1 MGGGN
6 ADQQNQLI
14 AKEDRNMANTVKIG
28 KVEFIDNGNGYYY
41 KVEDGKKSRIA
52 KAVYEE
58 AKAEAEAKAEK
69 APKAKAKRAKK
80 NAAFTATIALA
91 DDKIA
96 EVTLT
101 ANQVAFLNRIP
112 TAEEFVQGADS
123 TFYTDLYCDAIADIM
138 NAMVVGAMVSTLREK
153 DLIYVAQG
161 KVNGKKCKF
170 FGFTD
175 LGKAILKEMG
185 LV

>member
-1 MGGGN
+1 MTN
-6 ADQQNQLI
+6 NNIEYI
-14 AKEDRNMANTVKIG
+14 A
-28 KVEFIDNGNGYYY
+28 NGNGYFY
-41 KVEDGKKSRIA
+41 KVENGKKTRIS
-52 KAVYEE
+52 KAVYDE
-58 AKAEAEAKAEK
+58 AIAAQEAKAEK
-69 APKAKAKRAKK
+69 KTKKPAKKAKK

-123 TFYTDLYCDAIADIM
+123 TFYTDIYCDAIADIM

-153 DLIYVAQG
+153 DLIYVGQG